1 MFELTSYL
9 NYFRTMVAF
18 DNMKEYPKNW

>member
-1 MFELTSYL
+1 
-9 NYFRTMVAF
+9 MVAF